1 MRRLGQIA
9 LAFSLTLSV
18 SVACALA
25 VLVFSGVLPVYV
37 RPPVRDADYG
47 PPRLSLEALSFS
59 DLKDWRR
66 DNQSRA
72 IPAFLRSC
80 DKLDLLEDSAPA
92 NPMEALGD
100 APDVASLA
108 GRAGDW
114 REACEAARAL
124 RTTRYADATAALSA
138 ARGVF
143 EYHFRPV
150 LIVSRRKP
158 LPGGRAWR
166 FGVEVDR
173 EGLVTGYY
181 EPIYHA
187 STFKTLEQ
195 SAPVLRRPANLVTV
209 DLGAFRKELAGQRIA
224 GFVEDGALRPYPDHR
239 AINGGALGEPDAL
252 AWVDPNDLFF
262 LQIQGS
268 GRLRLQNGREMRV
281 GFDGQNGRPYTA
293 IGKILVDRGELTLE
307 NVSMQTIR
315 QWLAKSAPQE
325 AQSLREANESY
336 VFFRTLDDLPDPD
349 LGPYGAGGVQ
359 LEPAR
364 SIAAD
369 RRYYAM
375 GAPVWLSVPPVAGRT
390 DGFSRLHIAQDTGG
404 AIRGPLRADVFL
416 GAGDRAGEEA
426 GRLRA
431 EGDMIVLVPR
441 ALAARLEASGA
452 LQRGKA
458 RR

>member
-25 VLVFSGVLPVYV
+25 ILVFSGVFPVYV

-47 PPRLSLEALSFS
+47 PARITLEALSYS
-59 DLKDWRR
+59 DLKSWRR
-66 DNQSRA
+66 DDQSKA

-80 DKLDLLEDSAPA
+80 DKLDLLEDGAPA
-92 NPMEALGD
+92 NPQEALGD
-100 APDVASLA
+100 APGGASLSGLA
-108 GRAGDW
+108 DDW
-114 REACEAARAL
+114 REPCRAARAL
-124 RTTRYADATAALSA
+124 LTTRYADATAALSA
-138 ARGVF
+138 ARGAF
-143 EYHFRPV
+143 EYNFRPV
-150 LIVSRRKP
+150 LIVSTRKP
-158 LPGGRAWR
+158 APGGRARR
-166 FGVEVDR
+166 FGIKVAR

-181 EPIYHA
+181 EPIYPA
-187 STFKTLEQ
+187 STFRTVRF
-195 SAPVLRRPANLVTV
+195 SAPVLRRPSNLVTV
-209 DLGAFRKELAGQRIA
+209 DLGAFRKEFAGQRIA

-239 AINGGALGEPDAL
+239 AINSGAPDAL
-252 AWVDPNDLFF
+252 AWIDPNDLFF

-268 GRLRLQNGREMRV
+268 GRLRLQNGREIRI

-293 IGKILVDRGELTLE
+293 IGKILVDRGELTLD

-315 QWLAKSAPQE
+315 EWLSKASAE
-325 AQSLREANESY
+325 DAQSLREANESY

-359 LEPAR
+359 LQPAR

-375 GAPVWLSVPPVAGRT
+375 GAPVWLSIPPVAGRT
-390 DGFSRLHIAQDTGG
+390 EGFSRLHIAQDTGG

-416 GAGDRAGEEA
+416 GAGDQAGEEA

-452 LQRGKA
+452 LTRGKA
-458 RR
+458 QR

>member
-1 MRRLGQIA
+1 MPRLGQIA
-9 LAFSLTLSV
+9 LALPLILSV
-18 SVACALA
+18 GAAAAVAF
-25 VLVFSGVLPVYV
+25 LVFAGVFPVYV
-37 RPPVRDADYG
+37 RPTVTDADYG
-47 PPRLSLEALSFS
+47 PARISLEALSFS
-59 DLKDWRR
+59 DLKNWRR
-66 DNQSRA
+66 DDQSKA

-80 DKLDLLEDSAPA
+80 DKLGALADDAPA
-92 NPMEALGD
+92 NPVEALGD
-100 APDVASLA
+100 APDGASLS
-108 GRAGDW
+108 GLAGDW
-114 REACEAARAL
+114 REPCDAARAL
-124 RTTRYADATAALSA
+124 LTTRYADATAALAA

-150 LIVSRRKP
+150 LIVSKRMP
-158 LPGGRAWR
+158 LPGGRARR
-166 FGVEVDR
+166 FGVRVDR

-181 EPIYHA
+181 EPIISA
-187 STFKTLEQ
+187 STFRTRER

-209 DLGAFRKELAGQRIA
+209 DLGAFRTELAGQRIA
-224 GFVEDGALRPYPDHR
+224 GFVEEGVLRPFPDHR

-268 GRLRLQNGREMRV
+268 GRLRLQNGRELRV

-293 IGKILVDRGELTLE
+293 IGKLLVERGALTLQ

-315 QWLAKSAPQE
+315 AWLAASSPE
-325 AQSLREANESY
+325 DSQSLREANESY
-336 VFFRTLDDLPDPD
+336 VFFRPLDDLPDPG
-349 LGPYGAGGVQ
+349 LGPYGAGDVQ
-359 LEPAR
+359 LSPQR

-375 GAPVWLSVPPVAGRT
+375 GAPVWLSISAVEGRT
-390 DGFSRLHIAQDTGG
+390 EGFSRLYIAQDTGG

-416 GAGDRAGEEA
+416 GAGDAAGEEA

-431 EGDMIVLVPR
+431 EGDMIVLLPR
-441 ALAARLEASGA
+441 ALAVRLEARGA
-452 LQRGKA
+452 LSRGKA